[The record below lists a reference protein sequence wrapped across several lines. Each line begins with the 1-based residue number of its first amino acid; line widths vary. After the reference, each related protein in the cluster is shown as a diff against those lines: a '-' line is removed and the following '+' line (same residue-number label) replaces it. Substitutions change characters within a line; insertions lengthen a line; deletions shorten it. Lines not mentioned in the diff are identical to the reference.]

1 VNCAVFHGCARWD
14 LNPCSEGLE
23 DRIFACGW
31 MRNAGFEPVCIEG
44 CESSSWA
51 IVLGVGLEPR
61 TRLYELS
68 GLWCFGCL
76 CIVSWTYDC
85 VRIVVALA
93 CVHWTR
99 QSLQQPLINTIT
111 LVQYIY
117 IYIYIYILKKIRKAK
132 TSVLVRAWARPSQGQ
147 GV

>member
-1 VNCAVFHGCARWD
+1 MNCAVFHGCARWD

-99 QSLQQPLINTIT
+99 QSLTFDKYNYTGTIYIN
-111 LVQYIY
+111 IY
-117 IYIYIYILKKIRKAK
+117 IYIKKNQK
-132 TSVLVRAWARPSQGQ
+132 S
-147 GV
+147 